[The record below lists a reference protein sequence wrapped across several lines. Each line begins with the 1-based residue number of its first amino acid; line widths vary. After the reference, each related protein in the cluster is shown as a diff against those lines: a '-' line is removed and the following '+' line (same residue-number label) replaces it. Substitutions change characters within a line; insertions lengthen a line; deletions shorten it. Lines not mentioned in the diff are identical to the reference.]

1 MNHLLFK
8 NPPNAYR
15 PAPFW
20 SMNDRLEASELQ
32 RQVRE
37 FARVGY
43 GGWFFHA
50 RVGIDT
56 PYLSPEW
63 MDAFDTALEE
73 GRKHDQLCWIYDEDS
88 YPSGFAGGLVLRQ
101 HPEFRARNLKMFVDE
116 APDEALV
123 LARFALREQ
132 NGLLCSSR
140 SLADDETPGTDEKLA
155 VFAVVLFPENG
166 WYNDGAYVDLLN
178 PRAVDAF
185 LQITHQKY
193 ADRFAEEFGKAIP
206 GVFTDEPHVS
216 PFAGPRA
223 VTWTDDFEADFQEQH
238 GYSLLENLPALFYE
252 GGKSGRIR
260 TDYWV
265 TLSRRFQHACL
276 QRMRDWCE
284 KNALVL
290 TGHCWEH
297 GFPATHCSGG
307 INYTQIPMQWP
318 GVDLLGGNADKG
330 RRAGRRQP
338 QVGMVSLVKGVSGLA
353 HQFGQ
358 PRIMSETY
366 GGAGWETTFRDL
378 KEILDWE
385 CVLGVNYIV
394 PHLAHYSLRG
404 CRKRDYPPA
413 FLDYASWWPEL
424 RLINDYSG
432 RLCYALSNGAPKVK
446 IAVLQPL
453 ATAWEAFSSVDGKL
467 KTEALERMALL
478 YEGLL
483 KELAG
488 AQWEFDLVDEM
499 TLAEHGS
506 ATDGKL
512 LVGQASYSVLILPPA
527 HTLYSGA
534 VDVVEEFCQNGGR
547 LLAVAP
553 GPRSTDGGDDTQRIR
568 NLLQAKTCQWLSLE
582 RAALTQA
589 LKSTVSRSLVA
600 ECADGTD
607 PLPIYVQTRTLD
619 EGGEMLFWV
628 NTAKQGGRVTFRYP
642 GTTGVQAWNLLDG
655 SIEEIAATVENG
667 ETCWRTSVAPGQS
680 QLLRFDRKAG
690 PASLATP
697 ANSATCEVTLK
708 LSDEWRFRLG
718 NPNIFL
724 VDKVDYRIGDGGWSP
739 RKDVLTVLR
748 ELREGFGM
756 KNEMELR
763 GNRAARFYDIW
774 KEPRQ
779 FGTVQLRADVDV
791 AVDPASLGAVEL
803 VLESGRRFDI
813 AVNGTPVAASGETWI
828 SGCFDRFP
836 MGNCL
841 NLGKNELVLTT
852 EFAEDSELEPFYL
865 IGDFGV
871 WRQGAARFEIGNLPT
886 RLVAGSWLEQGLP
899 FFSGR
904 LRISQTVSVPR
915 GTGDWQLVSPGL
927 AMPLA
932 TVYANGRV
940 AGSLL
945 WPPYAVN
952 LPVSNERKQF
962 ELELE
967 CITGMKNTLGPW
979 HWDSCWE
986 QDTLF
991 GSHTWMRDNDGWQGG
1006 YHLHHEGIPEGIRLE
1021 RVRQPQEARC

>member
-1 MNHLLFK
+1 MDQQLFE

-56 PYLSPEW
+56 PYLSQDW
-63 MDAFDTALEE
+63 MDAFDAALNE
-73 GRKHDQLCWIYDEDS
+73 GRKHDQLCWIYDEDG

-101 HPEFRARNLKMFVDE
+101 HPEFRGKNLKMFVDE
-116 APDEALV
+116 IPEDASV
-123 LARFALREQ
+123 LARFAVREE
-132 NGLLCSSR
+132 NGQLCSSR
-140 SLADDETPGTDEKLA
+140 SLAADETPGTDEKLA
-155 VFAVVLFPENG
+155 VFALVLFPKNG

-185 LQITHQKY
+185 LKITHEKY

-216 PFAGPRA
+216 PFAGPHA
-223 VTWTDDFEADFQEQH
+223 VTWTDDFDANFQTQH

-252 GGKSGRIR
+252 ADKSGRIR
-260 TDYWV
+260 TDYWL
-265 TLSRRFQHACL
+265 TLSRSFQKNCL
-276 QRMRDWCE
+276 QRMGQWCE
-284 KNALVL
+284 KHGLIL

-297 GFPATHCSGG
+297 GFPNTHCSGS
-307 INYTQIPMQWP
+307 INYAQIPMQWP
-318 GVDLLGGNADKG
+318 GIDLLGGNADKG
-330 RRAGRRQP
+330 RHPGRLQP
-338 QVGMVSLVKGVSGLA
+338 QVGMVSIVKGVSGLA
-353 HQFGQ
+353 HQFGR

-394 PHLAHYSLRG
+394 PHLSHYSLRG

-424 RLINDYSG
+424 RLINDYSA
-432 RLCYALSNGAPKVK
+432 RLCYALSTGAPKVK

-453 ATAWEAFSSVDGKL
+453 ATAWEAFSSVDKKE
-467 KTEALERMALL
+467 KTEALDRMALL
-478 YEGLL
+478 FEGLL
-483 KELAG
+483 KDLAG

-506 ATDGKL
+506 AADGQL

-534 VDVVEEFCQNGGR
+534 VQVAEEFGQNGGR
-547 LLAVAP
+547 LLAVTP
-553 GPRSTDGGDDTQRIR
+553 GPLSTDGGDDTKRIR
-568 NLLQAKTCQWLSLE
+568 ELLQAEACQWVSLE

-589 LKSTVSRSLVA
+589 LKSTVSRSLLA
-600 ECADGTD
+600 ESADGTES
-607 PLPIYVQTRTLD
+607 LPIYVQTRKLED
-619 EGGEMLFWV
+619 GNEMLFWV
-628 NTAKQGGRVTFRYP
+628 NTSKASGQVTFRYP
-642 GTTGVQAWNLLDG
+642 GQAGVHAWNLLDG
-655 SIEEIAATVENG
+655 SVEDVAASVENG
-667 ETCWRTSVAPGQS
+667 ETCWRASVAPGQS
-680 QLLRFDRKAG
+680 QLLRFDRKAL
-690 PASLATP
+690 PTILALP
-697 ANSATCEVTLK
+697 ANSATCDASVK
-708 LSDEWRFRLG
+708 LADDWQFRLD
-718 NPNIFL
+718 NPNVFL
-724 VDKVDYRIGDGGWSP
+724 LDKVAYRVGDEEWSS
-739 RKDVLTVLR
+739 RKDVLTVLK
-748 ELREGFGM
+748 ELRQRFDM

-774 KEPRQ
+774 KDPRQ
-779 FGTVQLRADVDV
+779 FATVQMRARVEF
-791 AVDPASLGAVEL
+791 AVDPAGLGDIDL
-803 VLESGRRFDI
+803 VLESGHRFI
-813 AVNGTPVAASGETWI
+813 VEINGMPVSASGEHWL
-828 SGCFDRFP
+828 SDCFDRYSV
-836 MGNCL
+836 GDCL
-841 NLGKNELVLTT
+841 KIGENEIVLTT

-865 IGDFGV
+865 IGEFGV
-871 WRQGAARFEIGNLPT
+871 WRRSAARFEIGTLPAT
-886 RLVAGSWLEQGLP
+886 LEAGSWVDQGLP

-904 LRISQTVSVPR
+904 LRISQTVSLPK
-915 GTGDWQLVSPGL
+915 GAGDWRLISPGL

-932 TVYANGRV
+932 TVYADGQQ

-945 WPPYAVN
+945 WPPYAVT
-952 LPVSNERKQF
+952 LPVSGERDTLD
-962 ELELE
+962 LELE
-967 CITGMKNTLGPW
+967 CVTGMKNTLGPW

-991 GSHTWMRDNDGWQGG
+991 GSHTWMRENDGWQGG

-1021 RVRQPQEARC
+1021 RAP